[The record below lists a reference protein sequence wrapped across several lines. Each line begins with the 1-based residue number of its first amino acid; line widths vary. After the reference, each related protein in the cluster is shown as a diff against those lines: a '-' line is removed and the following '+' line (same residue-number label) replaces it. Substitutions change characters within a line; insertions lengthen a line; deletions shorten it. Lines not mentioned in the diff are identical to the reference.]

1 MSVPQPGSR
10 LHGFYIESVSDLP
23 EFKGKG
29 IFARHERTGLELY
42 HLHNDDEENLFSFI
56 FKTPPKDNSG
66 VAHIVEHAVLAGSKR
81 FPIKDPFLVL
91 LKGSLN
97 TFLNA
102 MTYPDKTVYPGAST
116 VKKDYY
122 NLMTVYGDAVFFPL
136 LRKEIFHQEGV
147 RLQQGDEGL
156 EVSGVV
162 FNEMQGNYSSAE
174 SIIGEWSYRGLF
186 PDSSYGYDSGGEP
199 PAIRDLS
206 YEEFTRYHA
215 DYYHPSNCRVFLYG
229 NIPTEEQLAFLEE
242 QFLASFDAPRTV
254 NAEISAEPEWEAPRS
269 LRVDAPIGSEAE
281 SGATLLISWRMRTIK
296 DPVYLLAW
304 EVLSEILLGNP
315 GSPLYKAL
323 VDSRLGEDL
332 SPSCG
337 LDSELRDLVFS
348 AGLRG
353 IDPEKMSELSE
364 VIFGNLK
371 SLAAEG
377 IDEEILK
384 AALARIDFRH
394 REIKGG
400 VPFGLRLMGRALRG
414 WLHGENPET
423 TLRYR
428 EVIAEL
434 KRRIEKSENFFA
446 ELIEQDLLT
455 NPNRVEV
462 TVRPEE
468 SYYRRREED
477 QQAWLDARR
486 TELGAEGLDQ
496 IQRDYD
502 AMSAFQTAPDAPEEL
517 AKIPCV
523 AKSDLP
529 GEIRRLS
536 LAESEL
542 ASVPFYH
549 HAAFANGIAYLDLA
563 VDIGGL
569 SEAEYLLLPFFSK
582 LLCNTGYP
590 GVSYDRVAT
599 LLSRHSGGFYS
610 FLEASDRVNNLEEP
624 ALFLFFRLK
633 ALEEEFPRAVEIVG
647 NLLSGAIL
655 DDKQRM
661 KEELFELRN
670 DMRASIV
677 SSGHSYASL
686 RSARGFSQVL
696 ELEER
701 WRGID
706 QFLYISDVS
715 ADFENQWEELKD
727 RMAALKERIFRR
739 NRVVLNLTS
748 SADFRSQAEPVL
760 SGLLD
765 RFGEPFKDSGGLS
778 LVREAPAPYQALVA
792 PSKVNFA
799 ALSFPA
805 QRIGTTAHAYEVL
818 AAHILK
824 VESLWEKIRMQGGAY
839 GAFATVNATEGV
851 FSMASYR
858 DPHTHRTLNA
868 FRESLEE
875 LSAGVDAGLLEKAVI
890 SVVGRE
896 LKPHAPGE
904 EGMLALRRKLYGI
917 SDDMRQAKRELLM
930 SATPAA
936 VTAAAEALLERFK
949 EKGSAVLLGSDEA
962 LKEAAQVMAGF
973 NGNRLNLPL

>member
-10 LHGFYIESVSDLP
+10 LHGFHIESNTDLP
-23 EFKGKG
+23 EFKGTG
-29 IFARHERTGLELY
+29 VFARHERTGLELY

-147 RLQQGDEGL
+147 RLQQGEEGL

-215 DYYHPSNCRVFLYG
+215 QYYHPSNCRIFLYG
-229 NIPTEEQLAFLEE
+229 NIPTEEQLAFIEE
-242 QFLASFDAPRTV
+242 QFLASFDAPRAV
-254 NAEISAEPEWEAPRS
+254 DAEINAEPEWEAPRS
-269 LRVDAPIGSEAE
+269 ITVDAPVGSDEE
-281 SGATLLISWRMRTIK
+281 SGATLLISWRMGTIK

-304 EVLSEILLGNP
+304 EVLAEILLGNP

-353 IDPEKMSELSE
+353 IDPEKREELNE
-364 VIFGNLK
+364 VIFGILR

-377 IDEEILK
+377 IAEEILK

-400 VPFGLRLMGRALRG
+400 VPFGLRLMGRSLRG
-414 WLHGENPET
+414 WLHGENPEA
-423 TLRYR
+423 TLRYQA
-428 EVIAEL
+428 VITEL
-434 KRRIEKSENFFA
+434 KRRIDERENFFA

-462 TVRPEE
+462 TVRPDE

-477 QQAWLDARR
+477 QQVWLDAK
-486 TELGAEGLDQ
+486 EDALGDTGLSEV
-496 IQRDYD
+496 QRDYD
-502 AMSAFQTAPDAPEEL
+502 AMSAFQTAPDAPDEL

-529 GEIRRLS
+529 KEIRRLT
-536 LAESEL
+536 LEESRIGT
-542 ASVPFYH
+542 VPFYH
-549 HAAFANGIAYLDLA
+549 HAAFTNGIAYLDVA
-563 VDIGGL
+563 VDISGL
-569 SEAEYLLLPFFSK
+569 SEEEYLLLPIFSK

-610 FLEASDRVNNLEEP
+610 FLEASDRVANLEQP

-647 NLLSGAIL
+647 NLLSSAIL

-686 RSARGFSQVL
+686 RSSRAYSQVL
-696 ELEER
+696 DLEER

-706 QFLYISDVS
+706 QFLYISGLTG
-715 ADFENQWEELKD
+715 DFDNKWRQLRD
-727 RMAALKERIFRR
+727 SMAALKERIFRR
-739 NRVVLNLTS
+739 NRVSLNLTS
-748 SADFRSQAEPVL
+748 RADFRGRAEPVMTAF
-760 SGLLD
+760 LD
-765 RFGEPFKDSGGLS
+765 QFGEPVEESGGLS
-778 LVREAPAPYQALVA
+778 LIREAPAPYQALIA

-805 QRIGTTAHAYEVL
+805 ERIGSAGHVYEVL

-868 FRESLEE
+868 FKESLAE
-875 LSAGVDAGLLEKAVI
+875 LAAGVDSGLLEKAII

-917 SDDMRQAKRELLM
+917 SDDLRQTKRELLL

-936 VTAAAEALLERFK
+936 VAAAVEGLIASMRNE
-949 EKGSAVLLGSDEA
+949 GSAVLLGSDEA
-962 LKEAAQVMAGF
+962 LKDAAQVIPGF
-973 NGNRLNLPL
+973 DENRLTLPL